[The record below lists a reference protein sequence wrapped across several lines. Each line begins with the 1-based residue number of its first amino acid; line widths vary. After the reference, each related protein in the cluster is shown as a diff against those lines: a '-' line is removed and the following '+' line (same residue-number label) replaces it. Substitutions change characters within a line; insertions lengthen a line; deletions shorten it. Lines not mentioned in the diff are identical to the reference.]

1 MFDKKAFDVQFD
13 NAIETLTVSEK
24 TTKQILRELSRSV
37 LDVLFFTEDIGYI
50 NRTINSLSPV
60 NRRAAVEFFKEFSGF
75 HFVKEA
81 DAFGKKDKKQFEEK
95 KSNALIFLADPHN
108 NIWTWAKV
116 HLEMEVKAFD
126 INAVAKYFSNAL
138 KRAEKAGYTD
148 ADVLAQV
155 FASGIDIDAI
165 TLAMKQLSVKE
176 TQVMTMDAEVIVSED
191 ESALY

>member
-24 TTKQILRELSRSV
+24 TTKQILRDLSRSV

-60 NRRAAVEFFKEFSGF
+60 NKKVAIEYFKTFSGF

-81 DAFGKKDKKQFEEK
+81 NCFGKKNKKAFEQMKQSAIE
-95 KSNALIFLADPHN
+95 FLADPHN
-108 NIWTWAKV
+108 NIWTWA
-116 HLEMEVKAFD
+116 EVNIDIQAKPFD
-126 INAVAKYFSNAL
+126 INAVAKYFSSAL
-138 KRAEKAGYTD
+138 KKAEKAGYTD